1 VAFHARNLQSQT
13 PHVNTPLVFS
23 NVHLNE
29 GGFLYSSTTGYFT
42 VSVPGLYVFI
52 SSTGPYDHNSGAYF
66 SLYVDDTSIDWG
78 YAYSQAGNELSS
90 VHGVVHLQAGQRVWV
105 RSNGNTYSSGY
116 SAFTGFL
123 LSPDF

>member
-13 PHVNTPLVFS
+13 PPINTPLVFS

-29 GGFLYSSTTGYFT
+29 GGFFSSTTGYFT

-66 SLYVDDTSIDWG
+66 SLYVDDTSMDWG

-105 RSNGNTYSSGY
+105 RNGGPYYGFY

-123 LSPDF
+123 LSPDL